1 MYWEHKHDDIGK
13 DIWQRYP
20 AIEGQQV
27 DTSSGRLTSPGV
39 GDGGTLEYC
48 GEFDA
53 NGPAN
58 DKYCQNV
65 DREPKVRRRKDAEV
79 EQQDCELG

>member
-13 DIWQRYP
+13 DIRQRYP

-58 DKYCQNV
+58 DKYCHKV

-79 EQQDCELG
+79 K